1 MLTSFGSPKVKALE
15 NSDDNCQ
22 EEVLD
27 IQKPKQ
33 FDLKDCPY
41 IFMRLTESI
50 RIFNVDLASNSKYKL
65 TTLVNASLAPLPFQY
80 PVGSILS
87 LHVNVE

>member
-15 NSDDNCQ
+15 NSGSCQ

-33 FDLKDCPY
+33 FDLKECPY

-50 RIFNVDLASNSKYKL
+50 RIFNVDLTSNS
-65 TTLVNASLAPLPFQY
+65 
-80 PVGSILS
+80 
-87 LHVNVE
+87 

>member
-1 MLTSFGSPKVKALE
+1 MPRCLYENCIVIFDLEEVVLTSFGSPKVKALE
-15 NSDDNCQ
+15 NSDNCQ

-41 IFMRLTESI
+41 IFVRLTESI
-50 RIFNVDLASNSKYKL
+50 RIFNVDLASNS
-65 TTLVNASLAPLPFQY
+65 
-80 PVGSILS
+80 
-87 LHVNVE
+87 

>member
-1 MLTSFGSPKVKALE
+1 MPKRLYENCIVIFDLEEVVLTSFGSPKVKALE
-15 NSDDNCQ
+15 NSSDNCQ

-50 RIFNVDLASNSKYKL
+50 RIFNVDLASNS
-65 TTLVNASLAPLPFQY
+65 
-80 PVGSILS
+80 
-87 LHVNVE
+87 